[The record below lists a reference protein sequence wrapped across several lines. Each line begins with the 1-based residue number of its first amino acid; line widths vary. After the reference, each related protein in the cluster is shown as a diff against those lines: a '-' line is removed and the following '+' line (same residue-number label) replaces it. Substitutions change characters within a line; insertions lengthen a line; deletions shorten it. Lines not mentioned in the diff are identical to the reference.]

1 MSALDDLRKISRYSD
16 DDKITRLENRVDEL
30 NDRVA
35 RIGEVAA
42 KAIENCQQEVKELL
56 NKVYVLQQSSGTTIN
71 NAENQQNQIGNNN
84 EQR

>member
-30 NDRVA
+30 NDRIA